1 MFSTVIST
9 GRQQNTMRA
18 AALNAQM
25 TPRPLKEN
33 WEK

>member
-1 MFSTVIST
+1 MVAQV
-9 GRQQNTMRA
+9 RETMRA

-25 TPRPLKEN
+25 ALRPLKEN

>member
-1 MFSTVIST
+1 MVAQI
-9 GRQQNTMRA
+9 RETMRA

-25 TPRPLKEN
+25 APRPLKEN